1 MRRSSI
7 FLLVG
12 AVLLGLMAVLGMKTV
27 LNKGGG
33 EAPQAPQTF
42 IVVAAKPIK
51 FGDKVTADVL
61 KPVPWP
67 GAAPEGAYTD
77 VREAVADGNRTALR
91 EIKDGEPVLAVA
103 VSGEIGRLAS
113 SSQLGPDMRAIAI
126 PLTEVSGAGGFIA
139 PGDRVDVLLTRNFGD
154 KAAYVAPIVQGA
166 RVLAIGQ
173 SQDPSQAE
181 PKIVN
186 SATLEVTP
194 GEAQKVA
201 LAQKVGELTLALR
214 PTGDEARLPAQVAS
228 ANEIFGMRPPVDG
241 SVAADPAAS
250 GAAPS
255 GPVQS
260 RGEAA
265 SGVEVRVVRG
275 TETTSYRVP
284 R

>member
-51 FGDKVTADVL
+51 FGDKVTADAL

>member
-51 FGDKVTADVL
+51 FGDKVTADAL

-126 PLTEVSGAGGFIA
+126 PLSEVSGAGGFIA
-139 PGDRVDVLLTRNFGD
+139 PGDQVDVLLTRNFGD

-173 SQDPSQAE
+173 SQDASQAE